1 MKKDALW
8 VFQSFGF
15 KAGIRF
21 LWDSF
26 SLRIKRLIKRQKVT
40 RFEDLSDTEAEA
52 AALAF
57 GIYKW
62 DDRAHLN
69 RIWHNFEKTLN

>member
-1 MKKDALW
+1 MNRDALW
-8 VFQSFGF
+8 IFKSFGVV
-15 KAGIRF
+15 AWIRF
-21 LWDSF
+21 LWDSLK
-26 SLRIKRLIKRQKVT
+26 LRIKRLVKREKVT